1 MKCEMCNYQEKP
13 DNLQRIVLQAE
24 TCQIRLC
31 RKAKVVWRDGQMTLT
46 TSPQEN
52 ENIFEVEIQ
61 DVPPAP
67 VPPISVPRHLK
78 LNTIVED
85 LSLSTNTGAEDTDE
99 QRQ

>member
-1 MKCEMCNYQEKP
+1 
-13 DNLQRIVLQAE
+13 
-24 TCQIRLC
+24 
-31 RKAKVVWRDGQMTLT
+31 MTLT

-52 ENIFEVEIQ
+52 ENIFEVEIK

-67 VPPISVPRHLK
+67 VPPISVPRQLK

-85 LSLSTNTGAEDTDE
+85 LSLSTNTGAEDTNE